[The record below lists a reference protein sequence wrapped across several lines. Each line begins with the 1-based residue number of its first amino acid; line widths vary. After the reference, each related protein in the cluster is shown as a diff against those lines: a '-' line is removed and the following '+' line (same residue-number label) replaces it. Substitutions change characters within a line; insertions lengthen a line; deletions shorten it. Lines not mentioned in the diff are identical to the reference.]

1 MTQKDRRLDLHNK
14 LIMILGSQNEQ
25 ESRVYYQPPESVR
38 MKYPA
43 IVYKKDGGRI
53 IHADNRSYFGKQRY
67 QVTVIDADPDSE
79 IALSILSTFR
89 LARIVRNFTVD
100 NLNHD
105 VLELYY

>member
-14 LIMILGSQNEQ
+14 FIEILGTQNER

-43 IVYKKDGGRI
+43 IAYKKDGGRI
-53 IHADNRSYFGKQRY
+53 IHADNRSYLGKQRY
-67 QVTVIDADPDSE
+67 LVTVIDANPDSE
-79 IALSILSTFR
+79 IASSILSAFR
-89 LARIVRNFTVD
+89 LVRIARNFTVD